1 MFASLT
7 TIRGWRMSITS
18 SIAIIEQQLKDG
30 YSVILTG
37 KLNQDALEVRRAWS
51 NNMSAQT
58 Q

>member
-1 MFASLT
+1 
-7 TIRGWRMSITS
+7 MSITS